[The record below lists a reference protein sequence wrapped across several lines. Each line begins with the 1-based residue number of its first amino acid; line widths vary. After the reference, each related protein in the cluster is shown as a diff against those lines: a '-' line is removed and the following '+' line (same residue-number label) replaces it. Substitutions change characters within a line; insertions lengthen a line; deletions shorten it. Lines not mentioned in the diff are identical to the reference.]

1 MEREQLVASP
11 GGQPPIA
18 AEDHEAVSRE
28 PSARALWTVPARLT
42 VLAGRLDR
50 LAPAPPQAMV
60 FEGGDA
66 GDRLFMA
73 LRWAARLNCQE
84 QAPPCGLC
92 PSCVQ
97 IAEKVHL
104 DLILL
109 DGREGA
115 IKVDQVRDIRVKA
128 LEPPRGPGTR
138 VIVLAEAQ
146 ELTIEAANALLKSME
161 EPRPGNS
168 FVLLAPLR
176 ERLLPTLVS
185 RSWVMSLP
193 WVLRLDGAAD
203 PAEAEEME
211 AWLSAFAGFV
221 RTGAG
226 WFERTAVKGRVPRQ
240 TAAGILLAMER
251 EVAKALIVGQSRS
264 EAGAFFASLG
274 DAELR
279 RLDEILRESQ
289 EAVTAMV
296 NPSLVLD
303 RLAVRVY
310 NWTRGFSSD

>member
-1 MEREQLVASP
+1 ML
-11 GGQPPIA
+11 
-18 AEDHEAVSRE
+18 
-28 PSARALWTVPARLT
+28 
-42 VLAGRLDR
+42 
-50 LAPAPPQAMV
+50 

-66 GDRLFMA
+66 EDRMFMA
-73 LRWAARLNCQE
+73 LQWAARLNCQAE
-84 QAPPCGLC
+84 VPPCGLC
-92 PSCVQ
+92 ASCIQ
-97 IAEKVHL
+97 IAQKVHL
-104 DLILL
+104 DLIVF

-115 IKVDQVRDIRVKA
+115 IKVDHVRDIRVKA
-128 LEPPRGPGTR
+128 LEPPRGTGTR

-161 EPRPGNS
+161 EPRPGNC
-168 FVLLAPLR
+168 FLLLAPLR

-193 WVLRLDGAAD
+193 WVLSLEGAAD
-203 PAEAEEME
+203 PAAAEEME

-221 RTGAG
+221 CTGAG

-240 TAAGILLAMER
+240 TAAAVLLAMER
-251 EVAKALIVGQSRS
+251 EVARALIGEQSQS
-264 EAGAFFASLG
+264 GAGGFFASL
-274 DAELR
+274 DASGLR

-310 NWTRGFSSD
+310 NWTRGFYSD

>member
-1 MEREQLVASP
+1 MDREQLVASP
-11 GGQPPIA
+11 SGQAQAATADREPVPPI
-18 AEDHEAVSRE
+18 
-28 PSARALWTVPARLT
+28 PSQPALWAVPPRLS

-50 LAPAPPQAMV
+50 LAPSPPQAML

-66 GDRLFMA
+66 DDRMFMA
-73 LRWAARLNCQE
+73 LYWAARLNCQAE
-84 QAPPCGLC
+84 IPPCGLC
-92 PSCVQ
+92 ASCLQ
-97 IAEKVHL
+97 IAQKVHL
-104 DLILL
+104 DLIVF

-115 IKVDQVRDIRVKA
+115 IKVDHVRDIRVKA

-146 ELTIEAANALLKSME
+146 ELTIEAANALLKSLE
-161 EPRPGNS
+161 EPRPGNC

-193 WVLRLDGAAD
+193 WVLSLESGAGSA
-203 PAEAEEME
+203 AAEEME
-211 AWLSAFAGFV
+211 QWLSAFAGFA

-240 TAAGILLAMER
+240 TASGILLSLER
-251 EVAKALIVGQSRS
+251 EVAKALIGGQAPDG
-264 EAGAFFASLG
+264 AGGFFASM
-274 DAELR
+274 DACELR
-279 RLDEILRESQ
+279 RLDEMLRESQ

-310 NWTRGFSSD
+310 NWTRGFYND

>member
-11 GGQPPIA
+11 SGQALA
-18 AEDHEAVSRE
+18 ANEDRE
-28 PSARALWTVPARLT
+28 PVSPLPSPAALGAVPPRLS
-42 VLAGRLDR
+42 VLAGRLAR
-50 LAPAPPQAMV
+50 LAGSPPQALL

-66 GDRLFMA
+66 DDRMFMA
-73 LRWAARLNCQE
+73 LHWAASLNCQ
-84 QAPPCGLC
+84 AADRPCGRC
-92 PSCVQ
+92 ASCSQ
-97 IAEKVHL
+97 IAQKVHL
-104 DLILL
+104 DLIVF

-115 IKVDQVRDIRVKA
+115 IKVDHVRDIRVKA

-146 ELTIEAANALLKSME
+146 ELTVEAANALLKSME

-193 WVLRLDGAAD
+193 WVLRRAGAGD
-203 PAEAEEME
+203 PAEAEEMA

-221 RTGAG
+221 RTGTG

-251 EVAKALIVGQSRS
+251 EVARVLIGDNSPS
-264 EAGAFFASLG
+264 GADAFFASL
-274 DAELR
+274 DAGELR

-310 NWTRGFSSD
+310 NWTRGFYSD

>member
-1 MEREQLVASP
+1 MDREQLVVSP
-11 GGQPPIA
+11 GGQASLTTLDSEPAIRKSSPPSPWAI
-18 AEDHEAVSRE
+18 
-28 PSARALWTVPARLT
+28 PPRLS

-50 LAPAPPQAMV
+50 LAFSPPQAML

-66 GDRLFMA
+66 DDRIFMA
-73 LRWAARLNCQE
+73 LYWAARLNCQAE
-84 QAPPCGLC
+84 VPPCGLC
-92 PSCVQ
+92 ASCIQ
-97 IAEKVHL
+97 IAQKVHL
-104 DLILL
+104 DLIVF

-115 IKVDQVRDIRVKA
+115 IKVDHVRDIRIKA
-128 LEPPRGPGTR
+128 LEPPRGPGAR

-161 EPRPGNS
+161 EPRPGNC

-193 WVLRLDGAAD
+193 WALNLDGAAS
-203 PAEAEEME
+203 PAASEEMDQ
-211 AWLSAFAGFV
+211 WLAAFAGFV
-221 RTGAG
+221 RSGTG
-226 WFERTAVKGRVPRQ
+226 WFERTAIKGRVPRQ

-251 EVAKALIVGQSRS
+251 EVARALIGGHPPSG
-264 EAGAFFASLG
+264 AGDFFACLE
-274 DAELR
+274 ARELR

-310 NWTRGFSSD
+310 NWTRDFSSD